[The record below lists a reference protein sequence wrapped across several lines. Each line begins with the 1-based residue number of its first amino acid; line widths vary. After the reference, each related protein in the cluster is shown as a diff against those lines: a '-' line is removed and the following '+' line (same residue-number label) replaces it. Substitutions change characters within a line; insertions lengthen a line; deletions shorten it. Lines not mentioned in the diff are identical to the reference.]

1 MPTTDP
7 LHMSY
12 GQIPGYR
19 ISIQLTT
26 SRWYHIQVANRIRL
40 GVEAITTKLQVPGM
54 ESHQQI
60 CMLGKIQEVAEEV
73 LEQKAVELTA
83 QQQVQEL
90 QPTIQEALAGKEAK
104 Q

>member
-1 MPTTDP
+1 M
-7 LHMSY
+7 
-12 GQIPGYR
+12 Q
-19 ISIQLTT
+19 
-26 SRWYHIQVANRIRL
+26 A
-40 GVEAITTKLQVPGM
+40 
-54 ESHQQI
+54 
-60 CMLGKIQEVAEEV
+60 KIQEVAEEV